1 MLKVKAFNSKTGA
14 KNVAK
19 NVFKL
24 KEPCAISY
32 VVFKNATTTKSIYQ
46 RL

>member
-19 NVFKL
+19 NVL